1 MKSWF
6 LLAIS
11 LSCALFAAQS
21 AAEDDNP
28 EDPQAALAAKLVVL
42 DGVRTEFSQR
52 INDAQGFLLEESVGT
67 LHLQKPN
74 FRWDVEA
81 PFPQTILA
89 RGDAVEIYD
98 PDLEQVTER
107 TIGESLDRTPLA
119 LLTSAD
125 LDLGAHFDV
134 TLAPA
139 ALAGR
144 QRFAL
149 YPKADDALFERLELI
164 FVGEQ
169 LSSLVIIDHAGQQT
183 QIRFAEYEPHQVIQ
197 SSVFELEYPPGT
209 DFVRG

>member
-1 MKSWF
+1 MTK
-6 LLAIS
+6 
-11 LSCALFAAQS
+11 LFT
-21 AAEDDNP
+21 
-28 EDPQAALAAKLVVL
+28 
-42 DGVRTEFSQR
+42 TEFSQR
-52 INDAQGFLLEESVGT
+52 INNAQGFLVEESVGT
-67 LHLQKPN
+67 LHLKKPN

-107 TIGESLDRTPLA
+107 SIGESLDRTPLA

-144 QRFAL
+144 QRFVL
-149 YPKADDALFERLELI
+149 YPTAADALFERLELT
-164 FVGEQ
+164 FVGER
-169 LSSLVIIDHAGQQT
+169 LSALVIIDHVGQQT
-183 QIRFAEYEPHQVIQ
+183 QIRFAEYEPRQVIQ